1 MTCGPKEHYE
11 QELKGA
17 AETWPY
23 DASSG
28 RYHLESRIAILC
40 SRDAC
45 SVAARRGGFRAHD
58 RRSARCVTG
67 LNTPVG
73 DYVDPKGNLYVANEG
88 TCAGT
93 GNVVEYAHGSASPTY
108 TYSAGLN
115 CPLYAV
121 ADANG
126 HVFVYDYAGALT
138 SNVVEYKQKTN
149 TVLATWNTCNTGT
162 YAFCYP
168 TGLTIDA
175 SGHVFATLYGAVHG
189 SLSYYWTV
197 DDVYYKL
204 KNVQAYVTGYTGPA
218 GGVAVDK
225 HRNILV
231 SANSVP
237 SSGSAG
243 KGAALPV
250 RRQRQRPGRPQL
262 LRLHVRQRAGAIC
275 RSEVALRGRL
285 RRRDADRADVSQRQL
300 CDGARYRQRPNG
312 SGRSRPRAVSLGPH
326 GRRRLGYMSEAA
338 SRSFSCCS

>member
-1 MTCGPKEHYE
+1 MRVASLIFALATLAALPHAAAASVRTIAEAPAAFSLNASYTYLYVTDPKVN
-11 QELKGA
+11 Q
-17 AETWPY
+17 
-23 DASSG
+23 
-28 RYHLESRIAILC
+28 LEVLDPSYNL
-40 SRDAC
+40 
-45 SVAARRGGFRAHD
+45 VKTY
-58 RRSARCVTG
+58 TG

-138 SNVVEYKQKTN
+138 SNVVEYRQKTN

-243 KGAALPV
+243 KVPSGSWGIVEQHYPYGGSDNAPVDLNYFGFTFVSELALSADQKSLFVADYGGATLTVLTYPNGNFVTALGIANGLTDPD
-250 RRQRQRPGRPQL
+250 G
-262 LRLHVRQRAGAIC
+262 
-275 RSEVALRGRL
+275 VAL
-285 RRRDADRADVSQRQL
+285 
-300 CDGARYRQRPNG
+300 
-312 SGRSRPRAVSLGPH
+312 GP
-326 GRRRLGYMSEAA
+326 SP
-338 SRSFSCCS
+338 